1 MQLEVK
7 YIIAE
12 ERYSIILE
20 KLRTDGI
27 VKTTDLKKLLNTSSE
42 TIRKDL
48 KYLEE
53 VDKLERVH
61 GGAIIKNNKQ
71 TSSDISED
79 KYISFNVRQCQNPEM
94 KHSIAL
100 SAAELIKEGQSV
112 GLDSGT
118 TSFELAKVLKQ
129 KFNNLTIVTNSLV
142 NAHELVD
149 KKGFTVI
156 ATGGILT
163 PDENSFVSD
172 FATLILDKVN
182 LDIMFLTACGVS
194 LYNGITD
201 QRMAEVMVHNKM
213 MNCSK
218 KVVVLSDSTKFN
230 EVSLY
235 NVCPLDEVEC
245 IVTDSHI
252 DDDLVDKFRKEGH
265 NIIVSN

>member
-1 MQLEVK
+1 MIKIL
-7 YIIAE
+7 AE
-12 ERYSIILE
+12 ERYAIILD
-20 KLRTDGI
+20 KLKSNGI
-27 VKTTDLKKLLNTSSE
+27 VKTSELKKLLNASSE

-48 KYLEE
+48 KFLDESG
-53 VDKLERVH
+53 KLDRVH
-61 GGAIIKNNKQ
+61 GGAIPKVNKE
-71 TSSDISED
+71 SID
-79 KYISFNVRQCQNPEM
+79 KQNDDYISFDIRQCQNSEM

-100 SAAELIKEGQSV
+100 AAADLIKEGQSV

-118 TSFELAKVLKQ
+118 TSYELAKVLKE

-149 KKGFTVI
+149 KKSFTVI
-156 ATGGILT
+156 ATGGVLT

-172 FATLILDKVN
+172 FATLILDKIN
-182 LDIMFLTACGVS
+182 LDIMFLTTCGVS
-194 LYNGITD
+194 LDNGITD

-235 NVCPLDEVEC
+235 KVCPLDEVDC